1 MVSDLDMLKRRS
13 CHIQALAVESGARTP
28 RRMHRG
34 GIQSLLVL
42 GRDAEVNYSLDIKM
56 NTPFV
61 RVLTQARIGAG
72 CRSAGVSNA
81 PATSF
86 PGPLPYF

>member
-1 MVSDLDMLKRRS
+1 MVSDSDMLKRRS

-42 GRDAEVNYSLDIKM
+42 GRDAEVKYSLDIKK

-61 RVLTQARIGAG
+61 RVLTPARIRAR
-72 CRSAGVSNA
+72 CRSARVGRD
-81 PATSF
+81 
-86 PGPLPYF
+86 LKQ